1 MAKTKSLVYLDN
13 VVQRALKDILIPIL
27 GYRDT
32 SKTLGQYTSEL
43 DYVKKDITALQVPD
57 KDKIYVH
64 EDMTQ
69 PITIFIPDKAYDGNG
84 SSYEDVK
91 VYIEFKAYSA
101 SEHLA
106 LMAAEIVIPGG
117 IISQNLVQPYCAYCS
132 QPAHDELKTAYV
144 KVMRSIELNPSNVV
158 QIYFPNVNVD
168 TISQY
173 SRGVVTVSSQNR
185 DVKKVESW
193 NGITGTEQHIVNS
206 DGFEIPLGAVSTFD
220 DISDKDKLVRSNS
233 IRAIEGIT
241 SSVQEYLIDADKTDV
256 NTAYFEIES
265 PDPNMTGTLR
275 FESAAEV
282 QAHKDILLDVF
293 GHDWS
298 NIRVE
303 FADNVKDI
311 SGAFKGFTFKQTPF
325 SITGND
331 VEIAD
336 ALFKGSNIEH
346 ISSQLNLLR
355 GMPKLMSINSMFE
368 NTPLTDT
375 ILEDIIAGN
384 PRLSYMNFTFRHT
397 NIKNTAK
404 FWEMTRTYVPDRDP
418 DTSSLLPNPTPV
430 TVNIEGNGC
439 FEGVSTLPSSLNI
452 PTEWKT
458 ASHAKLYNT
467 YDEFIMKRSALLAQY
482 DNDLSQVSIT
492 IKEQNIS
499 LDSMFAETKIT
510 KAPKEIVVINATSI
524 ARMFF
529 MCSELIDIKP
539 SCIAQLNTATSA
551 NSFLA
556 ECAKLTTLDQS
567 IFEPFHS
574 IDDFS
579 TALTGL
585 TNITGPSPLCG
596 GKHLWEL
603 AGTPG
608 YPSTIYGSSCFEGS
622 TFDDMADIP
631 QSWGG
636 LANA

>member
-43 DYVKKDITALQVPD
+43 DFVKKDISSLQVPD
-57 KDKIYVH
+57 KDKIYIH
-64 EDMTQ
+64 ENMTQ

-91 VYIEFKAYSA
+91 VYVEFKSYST
-101 SEHLA
+101 SERLA

-117 IISQNLVQPYCAYCS
+117 MVSDNIVEPYCAYCS
-132 QPAHDELKTAYV
+132 QPAHNQLKTAYV

-158 QIYFPNVNVD
+158 QIYFPNVNAD
-168 TISQY
+168 TASQY
-173 SRGVVTVSSQNR
+173 SRGVVTVISQNR

-193 NGITGTEQHIVNS
+193 NGVTGTEQHIVSS
-206 DGFEIPLGAVSTFD
+206 DGFEIPLGSVSKFE
-220 DISDKDKLVRSNS
+220 DIPDKDKLVRSNS

-241 SSVQEYLIDADKTDV
+241 SSVQDFLIDADKTDV

-265 PDPNMTGTLR
+265 PDPNITGTLR
-275 FESAAEV
+275 FNSAAEV
-282 QAHKDILLDVF
+282 QAHKDILLDIF
-293 GHDWS
+293 GYDWS
-298 NIRVE
+298 NVRIE

-311 SGAFKGFTFKQTPF
+311 SGAFKGFTFKQAPL

-331 VEIAD
+331 VIIAD
-336 ALFKGSNIEH
+336 ALFKGSKLEH
-346 ISSQLNLLR
+346 IRSQLDLLR

-368 NTPLTDT
+368 NTPLKDT
-375 ILEDIIAGN
+375 ITEDIIAGN
-384 PRLSYMNFTFRHT
+384 PRLSYMNFTFRGT

-418 DTSSLLPNPTPV
+418 STSSLLPNPTPV

-439 FEGVSTLPSSLNI
+439 FEGVTTLPSSLNI

-458 ASHAKLYNT
+458 ASHNKLYNT
-467 YDEFIMKRSALLAQY
+467 YDEFLMKRDALLAQY
-482 DNDLSQVSIT
+482 DNDLSEVSIT

-499 LDSMFAETKIT
+499 LDSMFAETKIK
-510 KAPKEIVVINATSI
+510 KAPKEIVTINVSSI

-529 MCSELIDIKP
+529 MCAELVDIKP
-539 SCIAQLNTATSA
+539 KCIAQLGTATSA

-567 IFEPFHS
+567 IFEPFHN

-622 TFDDMADIP
+622 SFDDIADIP
-631 QSWGG
+631 QDWGG